1 MLGTKG
7 KNSGNTIHAG
17 IDPWSKNYT
26 IYSTYLLRYGIVLVP
41 AGIGCIIN
49 GRERGKG
56 CSADTAD
63 RLSADLGTSTTDIFV
78 QRSRTLKWNIDGALE
93 QCPRTY
99 FSFLFFFSF
108 FSFLRSMIM
117 RLQPDI
123 ESRMKYRRDRG
134 KINSRLLFEGIE
146 FRNFYPRFLVLYP
159 MQYCLKTNKIWSL
172 STNTSYLQ
180 ER

>member
-1 MLGTKG
+1 MDREKKRLRKSW
-7 KNSGNTIHAG
+7 KY
-17 IDPWSKNYT
+17 DPRRHRSKNYT

-93 QCPRTY
+93 QCPRPNV
-99 FSFLFFFSF
+99 FFFFLFPFPFF
-108 FSFLRSMIM
+108 RSMIM
-117 RLQPDI
+117 RLQPADI
-123 ESRMKYRRDRG
+123 ESRMKYRRDGG
-134 KINSRLLFEGIE
+134 KINSRLLFEGTG
-146 FRNFYPRFLVLYP
+146 NWKYSYNDFYIVS
-159 MQYCLKTNKIWSL
+159 SL
-172 STNTSYLQ
+172 SYENSLDIRPTFQVSYL
-180 ER
+180 